1 MPESATPRGRQGWSA
16 PAKRAFREVLEASP
30 GLEKAKLTG
39 LYGACD
45 LLSQADAMQ
54 VVIDAD
60 GYVVKGSQD
69 QPVAHP
75 LVAEVRQYRKQA
87 LDVIRSLELG
97 GRSAASAGGAALAGK
112 RWSSRPATVT
122 PIREASAP
130 F

>member
-1 MPESATPRGRQGWSA
+1 MPDSATPRGRAGWSA
-16 PAKRAFREVLEASP
+16 ASRRAFREVLEASP

-54 VVIDAD
+54 VVIDAE
-60 GYVVKGSQD
+60 GYVVAGSQG

-87 LDVIRSLELG
+87 LDVIRSLELT
-97 GRSAASAGGAALAGK
+97 GRSAASSAGAALAGK